1 MYKNQKIISIVTIL
15 TIITSLSISVINQN
29 KSYAVNQST
38 STDIN
43 SINDSKYPG
52 IKERIKLLQSKYPN
66 WNFKILYTGLDWN
79 EVISNEYVG
88 HGSSPKNLVYKND
101 SYKGAWICSI
111 CGDKAYD
118 NGNWRCVSEQ
128 GLKYMMDPRN
138 SLNASDIFQFEELT
152 NSGSDINVVKQM
164 VKGTFLEGYEQGIV
178 DAANKNNVNAY
189 YIVARI
195 IQEQGKK
202 GTVLTKGEGY
212 KGQYVG
218 YYNVF
223 NRGAS
228 GNSTEEILMNGLAI
242 AKKYGWTTL
251 EKSIDG
257 GISFLANNYIHKG
270 QNNLYLQKF
279 DVEATNG
286 FYSNQY
292 MQNVLAA
299 QNEGTTLRNT
309 YININSMSSSH
320 TFIIPVYENM
330 PSDACGRPN
339 TNGNSSSDV
348 DLVKINVDE
357 TLRIRNNPNGTET
370 VGWLYKDEIVTRLEK
385 ATSKV
390 NGTYWDKVRK
400 SNGVVGYAARETYES
415 ESKYKLYLVPV
426 NDNNGNDSGNNG
438 NGNDNNGSNN
448 SNNSNG
454 ENGGNNTNEGKDTSK
469 VKFDRTNNIITVVPS
484 AIANDILEAFGGTA
498 KITKADGSFLN
509 GGNDLMATGFIVE
522 DKYTVVKKGDCNG
535 DGEVDTG
542 DTYYLKCVVLNIK
555 KFDNKYYE
563 QAADVNG
570 DGSLDTGDTYILK
583 KQVLGLSNIGL

>member
-1 MYKNQKIISIVTIL
+1 MYKMQKIISIVLIL
-15 TIITSLSISVINQN
+15 TIITSILLSIINQN
-29 KSYAVNQST
+29 KSYAVTQST

-43 SINDSKYPG
+43 SIDDSKYPG
-52 IKERIKLLQSKYPN
+52 IKERIKLLKSKYPN

-79 EVISNEYVG
+79 DVISNEYVG
-88 HGSSPKNLVYKND
+88 HGRSPKNLVYKND

-152 NSGSDINVVKQM
+152 NSGSDINVVKEM
-164 VKGTFLEGYEQGIV
+164 VKGTFLAGYEQGIV

-195 IQEQGKK
+195 IQEQGKT

-228 GNSTEEILMNGLAI
+228 GNSTEEILLNGLAI
-242 AKKYGWTTL
+242 AKKYGWTSL

-286 FYSNQY
+286 LYSNQY
-292 MQNVLAA
+292 MQNILAA
-299 QNEGTTLRNT
+299 QSEGTTLRNT

-330 PSDACGRPN
+330 PSDACSRPD
-339 TNGNSSSDV
+339 TNGSSSSDIDV
-348 DLVKINVDE
+348 VRVNVDE

-370 VGWLYKDEIVTRLEK
+370 VGWLYKNEIVTRLEK

-390 NGTYWDKVRK
+390 NGTYWDKIRK
-400 SNGVVGYAARETYES
+400 SNGVIGYAARETYEN
-415 ESKYKLYLVPV
+415 EKQYKLYLVPI
-426 NDNNGNDSGNNG
+426 NENNNSGDNGNNNGNN
-438 NGNDNNGSNN
+438 
-448 SNNSNG
+448 
-454 ENGGNNTNEGKDTSK
+454 NGGNNDNNNNGGNSGNTTNEGKDTAK
-469 VKFDRTNNIITVVPS
+469 VKFDRTNNIITVVPN

-498 KITKADGSFLN
+498 KITKVDGSFLN
-509 GGNDLMATGFIVE
+509 GPSDSMATGFIVE

-555 KFDNKYYE
+555 KFENKYYE
-563 QAADVNG
+563 KAADVNG

>member
-1 MYKNQKIISIVTIL
+1 MYKMQKIISIVLIL
-15 TIITSLSISVINQN
+15 TIITSILLSIINQN
-29 KSYAVNQST
+29 KSYAVTQST

-43 SINDSKYPG
+43 SIDDSKYPG
-52 IKERIKLLQSKYPN
+52 IKERIKLLKSKYPN

-79 EVISNEYVG
+79 DVISNEYVG
-88 HGSSPKNLVYKND
+88 HGRSPKNLVYKND

-152 NSGSDINVVKQM
+152 NSGSDINVVKEM
-164 VKGTFLEGYEQGIV
+164 VKGTFLAGYEQGIV

-195 IQEQGKK
+195 IQEQGKT

-228 GNSTEEILMNGLAI
+228 GNSTEEILLNGLAI
-242 AKKYGWTTL
+242 AKKYGWTSL

-286 FYSNQY
+286 LYSNQY
-292 MQNVLAA
+292 MQNILAA
-299 QNEGTTLRNT
+299 QSEGTTLRNT

-330 PSDACGRPN
+330 PSDACSRPD
-339 TNGNSSSDV
+339 TNGSSSSDIDV
-348 DLVKINVDE
+348 VRVNVDE
-357 TLRIRNNPNGTET
+357 TLRIRNNPNGTKT
-370 VGWLYKDEIVTRLEK
+370 VGWLYKNEIVTRLEK

-390 NGTYWDKVRK
+390 NGTYWDKIRK
-400 SNGVVGYAARETYES
+400 SNGVIGYVARETYEN
-415 ESKYKLYLVPV
+415 EKQYKLYLVPI
-426 NDNNGNDSGNNG
+426 NENNNSGDNGNNNGNN
-438 NGNDNNGSNN
+438 
-448 SNNSNG
+448 
-454 ENGGNNTNEGKDTSK
+454 NGGNNDNNNNGGNSGNTTNEGKDTAK
-469 VKFDRTNNIITVVPS
+469 VKFDRTNNIITVVPN

-509 GGNDLMATGFIVE
+509 GPSDSMATGFIVE

-555 KFDNKYYE
+555 KFENKYYE